1 MGSCGSSECSQKTE
15 SAEDVQMREQLGHIR
30 HKLLVMS
37 GKGGVGKSSVATY
50 LSLGLALRGHRVG
63 LLDVDLHGPSIPS
76 ILGLSGMYDIDGGKR
91 MVPHSYND
99 HLRVISIQCLL
110 EDPDTAIIWR
120 GPVKHGVIKQFVAE
134 VSWGDLDYLVI
145 DSPPGTGDELISVA
159 QTIPD
164 AHAVIVTTPQE
175 VALADVR
182 KSINFCRKVKMDI
195 LGLVENMSGYICP
208 HCNNELP
215 LFGNGGGSRTAER
228 MRVQL
233 LGNLPFDPRV
243 VASGD
248 VGRSLLDS
256 PDGSPFVKAI
266 DHLVAHV
273 LERCESQTS
282 AADVH

>member
-1 MGSCGSSECSQKTE
+1 MGSCESGQCGQKTE
-15 SAEDVQMREQLGHIR
+15 STEDVQMREQLGHIR

-50 LSLGLALRGHRVG
+50 LSLGLAMRGHRVG
-63 LLDVDLHGPSIPS
+63 LLDVDLHGPSIPGM
-76 ILGLSGMYDIDGGKR
+76 LGLSGMYDIDGGKR
-91 MVPHSYND
+91 MVPHSYNG

-208 HCNNELP
+208 HCNQELP
-215 LFGNGGGSRTAER
+215 LFGNGGGARTAER

-233 LGNLPFDPRV
+233 LGSLPFDPRV

-248 VGRSLLDS
+248 VGRSLCDS
-256 PDGSPFVKAI
+256 TDGSPFVEAI
-266 DHLVAHV
+266 NHLVAHV
-273 LERCESQTS
+273 VERCGS
-282 AADVH
+282 